1 MADFLT
7 IAEAVQFTGKSRR
20 TLTRLA
26 TRLMQA
32 DPDQVM
38 RERTARGYIWR
49 ISSQRLQAE
58 YGATSLPTNALA
70 VQESTPAPLS
80 IPVDMSQ
87 ALQVASQ
94 GYAGLLTLHQ
104 EVKQLYEERLQEK
117 EERIAALTQELT
129 QAKGFWTWLWGKC
142 PSFPRKKGVDQLSAG

>member
-26 TRLMQA
+26 IRLTQIN
-32 DPDQVM
+32 PDQVM
-38 RERTARGYIWR
+38 REKTARGYIWR
-49 ISSQRLQAE
+49 ISRQRLQAE
-58 YGATSLPTNALA
+58 YGVTSLPANPLA
-70 VQESTPAPLS
+70 AQESTPAPLS

-87 ALQVASQ
+87 ALQIASQ
-94 GYAGLLTLHQ
+94 GYAGLLALHQ
-104 EVKQLYEERLQEK
+104 EVKQLYQEQLQEK

-129 QAKGFWTWLWGKC
+129 QAKKGFWAWLWG
-142 PSFPRKKGVDQLSAG
+142 R